1 MILGPPDREI
11 NMEFLIL
18 PDHPASA
25 GITAILPDSAH
36 SQMIPHSSGRPLIV
50 GRWADH
56 EVVTASVGRNSA
68 AVLGTTTV
76 TSAALAER
84 LRTVRSVHDLDTLA
98 RSLPG
103 CFHLVASIGGRVRAQ
118 GTVSTACQLFYG
130 RVDGVTVAADRPQ
143 TIASMTGAGI
153 DEELLALQLLTPFG
167 PPWPLNMTSVWRGVR
182 TLLPG
187 HYVDIHTDGSER
199 TTRYWTPPD
208 PELPLEP
215 GAAALREALETAVAA
230 RTSRGT
236 TISADLSG
244 GKDSTSLCFLA
255 ARHDTRLVTVHV
267 QSSDPANEDRIW
279 AARCADRLPHARH
292 LVVPMSATPGIYA
305 EVANGDTSQDTDMP
319 LSFARRSMME
329 HHARLVADHGSAIH
343 LQGTGSDE
351 LFIPSALSLHALAR
365 SRPLSAIRPA
375 RAMKSMRRW
384 SWASTLRVLLYN
396 QSYPRWMASAAE
408 GITTERAWGTAV
420 DWEIAPKMP
429 PWATPDAIDAV
440 RRRIRQAASQNPEPL
455 APLPVHHEMLRLTQ
469 VNGTAVRTSSRI
481 GAEFGVSFQAPFIDD
496 RVLEAAMSI
505 RLADR
510 MAPGQVKP
518 VLAAAMRGIA
528 PDDLLAR
535 QSKADASP
543 ELYIGLRRHRRR
555 LTELFEDSRL
565 ARLGLVDVNG
575 IRTVLNS
582 LHIDTRPLMPFESTL
597 ANELWLRALPT
608 HARPAG
614 TPTPQPARGAS

>member
-11 NMEFLIL
+11 DMEFLIL

-25 GITAILPDSAH
+25 GITALLPDSPR
-36 SQMIPHSSGRPLIV
+36 SQVIPHSSGRPLIV

-68 AVLGTTTV
+68 AVLGTTTL

-118 GTVSTACQLFYG
+118 GTVSTACQLFHG

-167 PPWPLNMTSVWRGVR
+167 PPWPLNMTSLWRGVR

-187 HYVDIHTDGSER
+187 HYVDIRADGTER
-199 TTRYWTPPD
+199 TIRYWTPPE

-215 GAAALREALETAVAA
+215 GVAALREALETAVAA
-230 RTSRGT
+230 RTSRGA

-279 AARCADRLPHARH
+279 AARCADRLPHAQH
-292 LVVPMSATPGIYA
+292 LVVPMNATPGIYA
-305 EVANGDTSQDTDMP
+305 EVASDTAQDSDTP
-319 LSFARRSMME
+319 LSFARRPMME
-329 HHARLVADHGSAIH
+329 HVARLVADHGSAVH

-351 LFIPSALSLHALAR
+351 LFIPSALSLQALAH
-365 SRPLSAIRPA
+365 SHPLSAVRPV

-384 SWASTLRVLLYN
+384 TWATTLHVLLYN

-408 GITTERAWGTAV
+408 GITAERAWGTAV

-429 PWATPDAIDAV
+429 PWATADAIDAV
-440 RRRIRQAASQNPEPL
+440 RRRIHHAASQNPEPL

-481 GAEFGVSFQAPFIDD
+481 GAGFGVSFQAPFIDD

-505 RLADR
+505 RPADR

-565 ARLGLVDVNG
+565 AHLGLVDVDG

-582 LHIDTRPLMPFESTL
+582 LHIDTRPLMPFELTL

-614 TPTPQPARGAS
+614 TPTPQPVRGAS